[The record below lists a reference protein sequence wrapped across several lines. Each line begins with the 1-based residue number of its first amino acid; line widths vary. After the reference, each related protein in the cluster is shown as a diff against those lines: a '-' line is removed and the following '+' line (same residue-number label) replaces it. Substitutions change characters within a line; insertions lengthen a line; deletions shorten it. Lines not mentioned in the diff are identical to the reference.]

1 MREVMQK
8 MDMLAAKKDPLR
20 RVIHTAKH
28 KQLVAMV
35 LKPGEDSGTEVH
47 KFNQLVRV
55 QEGAGES
62 ILGGVRTAIGAGFA
76 VLVPAGTKHSIINTG
91 RVPLKLYTLYAPA
104 DHRDGIDHH
113 TRTDAETGSERSD
126 GKATARP
133 QAHPGGQE

>member
-1 MREVMQK
+1 MREIVQK
-8 MDMLAAKKDPLR
+8 VDMLAAKTDPLR
-20 RVIHTAKH
+20 RAIQSARQ

-35 LKPGEDSGTEVH
+35 LKPGEDSGAEVH

-55 QEGAGES
+55 QEGDGES

-91 RVPLKLYTLYAPA
+91 RVPLKLYTLYAPG
-104 DHRDGIDHH
+104 DHRDGIVQH
-113 TRTDAETGSERSD
+113 TRTEAETDSEHSD
-126 GKATARP
+126 GKATASS